1 MVMPCL
7 AIPPLTNLH
16 PPKDDCMTLI
26 QHSVSGSLIRDFITL
41 GKDEALW
48 QTNLHDALSIVAQR
62 SQQLINASRCS
73 IWLFSHNKETLNC
86 RVMCH
91 ESGFAQAPQFVIQSC
106 EMNDY
111 AAALE
116 SEQTIN
122 AHNARTDPRTQC
134 FSETYHKP
142 NNIYSALDATL
153 RHEGSACGVICFEQT
168 HKTRIWTEEEVR
180 FATSVADLLSQ
191 LLMFYSLRNS
201 ELRYRT
207 VFDSTGDA
215 LIIVRSN
222 TVCDCNAAALKL
234 FRCNRQQFIG
244 LPLHK
249 LWDATSDQIHQIY
262 ERFEWQLTRW
272 DNTQFYADVT
282 LTHTKLEQEEHL
294 IASIRDISEKK
305 NASDQLTSLNSL
317 HQAIFNG
324 TNYCIIAT
332 DLNGIIHTF
341 NRAAEEHLQ
350 YSADDIINVHT
361 PLIFHSPKE
370 LNWRAE
376 ALTRELGYELQPN
389 FEALVAKARLGQ
401 VEEYEWQYQRK
412 DETQL
417 PISLAVAPLRDE
429 QNTICGFLFM
439 AADITERK
447 LANEQLIDSKRE
459 MERRANHDGLT
470 GLPNRAR
477 LHDVAAIAIHNAKKT
492 NTKAALMLLDLNRFK
507 DINDTLGHA
516 IGDQILKEIAKRLQS
531 MLVRHGAYLYRL
543 GGDEFAIL
551 IAKVNEGSETISLAS
566 FIDASLRTPIEADGI
581 TLEIDGSIGIALYPE
596 HGQNS
601 HALLRCAD
609 VAMYSAKS
617 NAQPLAFYDAAQDAH
632 SPRRLML
639 MAELGNA
646 IRQNELVL
654 YYQPKIDLKTGSCIG
669 CEALIRWQ
677 HPKLGQVP
685 PFEFIPMAEMSD
697 IIKPLSEWV
706 LVHALEQT
714 KAWHKMGI
722 PMKVSI
728 NLSARNLIDYD
739 FPILMER
746 HLKEKNFPPQ
756 SLEIEITE
764 SALISDPER
773 SLQIINRMHDL
784 GVRFAIDDFGTGYSS
799 MSYLKRLP
807 LSTLKIDRTFVS
819 DMLHDT
825 HDAAII
831 KSTISLAHSF
841 DLTVVAEGV
850 EDAATM
856 QQLAALNCEM
866 AQGFHIAKPL
876 PAQEFELWL
885 KAYQLNNK
893 RQTQKNKL

>member
-1 MVMPCL
+1 M
-7 AIPPLTNLH
+7 THTLH
-16 PPKDDCMTLI
+16 TSPN
-26 QHSVSGSLIRDFITL
+26 SLIKSYITL
-41 GKDEALW
+41 AKDEALW
-48 QTNLHDALSIVAQR
+48 QTNLTEALSLVAQR
-62 SQQLINASRCS
+62 SQKIINANRCS
-73 IWLFSHNKETLNC
+73 IWLFSHNKKELSC
-86 RVMCH
+86 RVAWDETGYQH
-91 ESGFAQAPQFVIQSC
+91 APLPTIQS
-106 EMNDY
+106 NDMPSY
-111 AAALE
+111 VAALE
-116 SEQTIN
+116 LEQTIN
-122 AHNARTDPRTQC
+122 ANNVRTDPRVQC
-134 FSETYHKP
+134 FTESYHKP
-142 NNIYSALDATL
+142 NNIYASLDATL
-153 RHEGSACGVICFEQT
+153 RHEGTACGVICFEQM
-168 HKTRIWTEEEVR
+168 HQPRKWSEEEIS
-180 FATSVADLLSQ
+180 FAKSVADLLSQ

-215 LIIVRSN
+215 LIILRSGR
-222 TVCDCNAAALKL
+222 VCDCNAAALKL

-244 LPLHK
+244 QPTQK
-249 LWDATSDQIHQIY
+249 IWNFPSNKTHQTY
-262 ERFEWQLTRW
+262 ERFEWLQTRW

-294 IASIRDISEKK
+294 IASVRDISDKK
-305 NASDQLTSLNSL
+305 HASDQLTSLNSL

-350 YSADDIINVHT
+350 YQADDIIDIHT

-370 LNWRAE
+370 LNWRAQ

-429 QNTICGFLFM
+429 EDIICGFLFM

-447 LANEQLIDSKRE
+447 RASEQLIDSKRE
-459 MERRANHDGLT
+459 MERRANHDNLT

-551 IAKVNEGSETISLAS
+551 IAKVNEGGETISLAS

-581 TLEIDGSIGIALYPE
+581 TLEIDGSIGIALYPD
-596 HGQNS
+596 HGHNS

-654 YYQPKIDLKTGSCIG
+654 YYQPKIDLKTGACIG

-697 IIKPLSEWV
+697 VIKPLSEWV

-714 KAWHKMGI
+714 KAWHKLGI

-819 DMLHDT
+819 DMLNDT
-825 HDAAII
+825 QDAAII

-856 QQLAALNCEM
+856 QKLADLNCEM
-866 AQGFHIAKPL
+866 AQGFYIAKPL
-876 PAQEFELWL
+876 PAKEFEIWL
-885 KAYQLNNK
+885 KAHQQKNR
-893 RQTQKNKL
+893 RQTQKNKP

>member
-1 MVMPCL
+1 MTHPQNTEAGLLTKSYIEL
-7 AIPPLTNLH
+7 AKEET
-16 PPKDDCMTLI
+16 
-26 QHSVSGSLIRDFITL
+26 
-41 GKDEALW
+41 LW
-48 QTNLHDALSIVAQR
+48 QTNLSEALNLIAQR
-62 SQQLINASRCS
+62 SQAAIKASRCS
-73 IWLFSHNKETLNC
+73 IWLFNNNKKELRC
-86 RVMCH
+86 QVMRDDTGYVH
-91 ESGFAQAPQFVIQSC
+91 THDKAIRSS
-106 EMNDY
+106 DY
-111 AAALE
+111 PVYINALE
-116 SEQTIN
+116 SDQTISASMALN
-122 AHNARTDPRTQC
+122 DPRTQC
-134 FSETYHKP
+134 FADNYLIP
-142 NNIYSALDATL
+142 NNIHALLDATL
-153 RHEGSACGVICFEQT
+153 RQEGAACGVICFEQT
-168 HKTRIWTEEEVR
+168 NTPRTWSHQEIS
-180 FATSVADLLSQ
+180 FAASVADLLSQ

-215 LIIVRSN
+215 LIILRSGK
-222 TVCDCNAAALKL
+222 VSDCNAAALKL

-244 LPLHK
+244 QPTHK
-249 LWDATSDQIHQIY
+249 LWAFTSRKTHHTY
-262 ERFEWQLTRW
+262 ERFEWLQTRW

-282 LTHTKLEQEEHL
+282 LTHTKLEQQEHL
-294 IASIRDISEKK
+294 IASVRDISDKK
-305 NASDQLTSLNSL
+305 QASDQLTSLNSL

-341 NRAAEEHLQ
+341 NRAAEEHLS
-350 YSADDIINVHT
+350 YKAEEVIGLHT
-361 PLIFHSPKE
+361 PLIFHSNKE

-417 PISLAVAPLRDE
+417 PISLAVAPLRDQQE
-429 QNTICGFLFM
+429 VICGFLFM

-447 LANEQLIDSKRE
+447 RASEQLIDSKRE
-459 MERRANHDGLT
+459 MERRANHDSLT

-477 LHDVAAIAIHNAKKT
+477 LHDVAAIAIHNASK
-492 NTKAALMLLDLNRFK
+492 NNNKAALMLLDLNRFK

-516 IGDQILKEIAKRLQS
+516 IGDQILKEIAKRLQA
-531 MLVRHGAYLYRL
+531 MLIRHGAYLYRL
-543 GGDEFAIL
+543 GGDEFAVL
-551 IAKVNEGSETISLAS
+551 IAKISEGDETLSLAS
-566 FIDASLRTPIEADGI
+566 FIDASLRIPIEADGI
-581 TLEIDGSIGIALYPE
+581 TLEIDGSIGIALYPD
-596 HGQNS
+596 HGQSS

-609 VAMYSAKS
+609 VAMYTAKT

-646 IRQNELVL
+646 IRQNELIL
-654 YYQPKIDLKTGSCIG
+654 HYQPKVDLKTGECIG

-714 KAWHKMGI
+714 KAWHQKGI

-739 FPILMER
+739 FPILVER
-746 HLKEKNFPPQ
+746 HLKEKDFPAE

-773 SLQIINRMHDL
+773 SLHIINRMHDL

-807 LSTLKIDRTFVS
+807 LSTLKIDRTFVH
-819 DMLHDT
+819 DMLNDT
-825 HDAAII
+825 QDAAII
-831 KSTISLAHSF
+831 RSTISLAHSF

-856 QQLAALNCEM
+856 IKLAELDCEM
-866 AQGFHIAKPL
+866 AQGYHIAKPL
-876 PAQEFELWL
+876 PPAQFEAWFL
-885 KAYQLNNK
+885 KHQQKTLN
-893 RQTQKNKL
+893 TQ